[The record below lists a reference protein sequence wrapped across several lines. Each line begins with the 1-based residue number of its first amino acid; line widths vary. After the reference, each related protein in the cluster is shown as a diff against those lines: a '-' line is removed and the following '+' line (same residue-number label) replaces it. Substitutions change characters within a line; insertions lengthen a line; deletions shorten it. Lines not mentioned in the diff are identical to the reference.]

1 MCQVSGRRLLSEG
14 RSRLVLLL
22 PTTALLIIC
31 LSPMAFAQA
40 DTCSKPRVA
49 VQLAEIHDEVF
60 ELLNSKGV
68 PQPRESWI
76 LQIQGKVLEELRMG
90 SPGIVFVPVGGV
102 GGALPT
108 DCDYRFEYHLSIIGA
123 GEDIEVAGGLL
134 QSEYTA
140 YYMGSQL
147 AQNNPCEGSDWLLD
161 VEITKEDEDVFQTI
175 EHNIESWGDIGTKI
189 EEYERSH
196 PVPPRGPALQVSQSR
211 DYVSPLQEER
221 SLDIKIDV
229 TNCRG
234 EPVYYV
240 NPGQRVVLPKET
252 ERGEIE
258 PTHDF
263 PQQFLVTGSQV
274 ILIIVRPEGA
284 SATYE
289 LKEGMDP
296 EVESIEMTTCG
307 IDKKLV
313 QETEIHIRGL
323 ELRVTPEK
331 TRISPAE
338 KTDIEIKLSR
348 VDDKGKKEPLPGK
361 QIDLDIRGL
370 VDGDVRPSG
379 HIITDDDGVAILVY
393 SAGENDKKVTF
404 SAKFQPKKYHE
415 FVHDEKTVSV
425 SHSSLRAI
433 VQYKTTSTRDFFE
446 TKPESYNST
455 KQSNSKEQGNFE
467 IHLTCTKEP
476 RVDYDFDKASSK
488 MKIRSYR
495 YEIESARIESASL
508 ERHISTHDKEIDT
521 AGIRHEWRC
530 NYSSSGTDFQLEPQ
544 SSRPSIEIRVD
555 PSTGLI
561 NRVHLPSYKI
571 TGTVNHKADCR
582 GDRRKRVGNDEELV
596 PYDRKETRTSDL
608 ILNVH
613 PTVDDRENCWNVVD
627 NKTAASLQGECS
639 QIRRKEYLTEEE
651 TYKWE
656 VIVRKKR

>member
-49 VQLAEIHDEVF
+49 VQLSEIHDEAI

-189 EEYERSH
+189 EEFERSH

-211 DYVSPLQEER
+211 DYVSPLKEER

-258 PTHDF
+258 PTRGF
-263 PQQFLVTGSQV
+263 PQNHLVTDSQV
-274 ILIIVRPEGA
+274 ILIIVRPAGA
-284 SATYE
+284 SATYT
-289 LKEGMDP
+289 LKKGMEP
-296 EVESIEMTTCG
+296 NVETIEMTTCG

-313 QETEIHIRGL
+313 QETKIHIRGL
-323 ELRVTPEK
+323 ELRVTPK
-331 TRISPAE
+331 KRRISPGE

-348 VDDKGKKEPLPGK
+348 VDDKGNKEPLPGK
-361 QIDLDIRGL
+361 QIELEIRGL
-370 VDGDVRPSG
+370 VDGEVQPSDE
-379 HIITDDDGVAILVY
+379 IITDADGVALLEF
-393 SAGENDKKVTF
+393 SAGEHDKRVTF
-404 SAKFQPKKYHE
+404 SAKFQPEKYDE
-415 FVHDEKTVSV
+415 FVHDEKTVSIGHRSDV
-425 SHSSLRAI
+425 NATLTARFRHNHHSHRVTESATYNRQSRLIYDVTIEASFRYDKTYFSEHESTYSQQYELISWEITESSAS
-433 VQYKTTSTRDFFE
+433 YKEKSERISERE
-446 TKPESYNST
+446 TKTRIDEAT
-455 KQSNSKEQGNFE
+455 G
-467 IHLTCTKEP
+467 
-476 RVDYDFDKASSK
+476 KAEK
-488 MKIRSYR
+488 
-495 YEIESARIESASL
+495 
-508 ERHISTHDKEIDT
+508 
-521 AGIRHEWRC
+521 G
-530 NYSSSGTDFQLEPQ
+530 
-544 SSRPSIEIRVD
+544 D
-555 PSTGLI
+555 PTTGLEITFDAHTKKALEVYFPAFSVNI
-561 NRVHLPSYKI
+561 NGKGKL
-571 TGTVNHKADCR
+571 T
-582 GDRRKRVGNDEELV
+582 
-596 PYDRKETRTSDL
+596 
-608 ILNVH
+608 
-613 PTVDDRENCWNVVD
+613 
-627 NKTAASLQGECS
+627 
-639 QIRRKEYLTEEE
+639 EYLTVTTVTEYTWEYYFRPIWGPFEEFVKVNSGDGKSTIGGKGLHVFE
-651 TYKWE
+651 STLEDRQTLSVDWNIELNK
-656 VIVRKKR
+656 